1 MMEAANG
8 DQSKINKIREF
19 VLDNSLEAHEKGFM
33 STTMDKNIALD
44 FASPKPSD
52 VKKTPKMLWILDTKP
67 NTKGAYLDPLNLEG
81 KCSFEKE
88 ILLQKDTDIKIKD
101 MAFKDGIW
109 LVKGEVSNI

>member
-1 MMEAANG
+1 
-8 DQSKINKIREF
+8 
-19 VLDNSLEAHEKGFM
+19 M

-44 FASPKPSD
+44 FASHKPSD
-52 VKKTPKMLWILDTKP
+52 TKKTPKMLWILDTKS

-109 LVKGEVSNI
+109 LVKGEVSNS